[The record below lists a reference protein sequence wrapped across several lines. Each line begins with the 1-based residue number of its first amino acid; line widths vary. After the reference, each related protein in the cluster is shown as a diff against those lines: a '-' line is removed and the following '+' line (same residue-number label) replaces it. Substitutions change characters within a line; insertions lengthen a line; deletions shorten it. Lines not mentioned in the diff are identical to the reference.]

1 MPDVPTPPT
10 PKPGAIQS
18 GQQNSAK
25 VSAAFKLIP
34 AAVILPVIL
43 GWLVYQGEQHGWYG
57 TGWGMVLLSG
67 LMIIAALVL
76 MQCTIDTLDRL
87 DSDRQQANERCRSSE
102 ERLKLA
108 LQGSGQGIWDWDLET
123 QVLTW
128 DDRCKEIFGLLP
140 DASITYEGF
149 LESLHPDDRQPVI
162 DSVSASLSNG
172 SRFEQ
177 EYRTIHSDSTVRWII
192 AQGQGYYNS
201 LGEAHRMS
209 GTALDITDRK
219 QALTDLQERTEH
231 IQLLYE
237 TTRDLLSTTDPL
249 SLVENLFSKL
259 KPMVGLDIYLNYLL
273 DKSQQKLHLIF
284 YGGLLKE
291 TAEQIEWLEL
301 GQAVCGSVAEQ
312 KCQVVRSDVQS
323 STDLKAQMIRG
334 LGLTAYSCQPLLV
347 QDKCFGTLSFGSRTR
362 TDFTASEKQLFQAMC
377 DQIAVALE
385 RAELVSSL
393 QSHTIELLHLNR
405 LKDEFL
411 ATLSHELRTPLNPIL
426 GWTNLMRANKLSPIK
441 TTQALEIIERNVRQ
455 QMSIINDLLD
465 ISSVSKGKLNL
476 ETCPIDLTEIITAA
490 MSTIAVAAKAR
501 GIKINISH
509 PSKAGDRG
517 SPLQAIGD
525 SDRLQQVFWNL
536 LSNAIK
542 FTPDNGQIDVKL
554 SIVSNESSTP
564 TAQIQVIDNGIGIT
578 PEFLPYVFDH
588 FRQADG
594 STTRKYGGLG
604 VGLAIVRHLI
614 ELHGG
619 SVGVESGGREQG
631 ATFIV
636 RLPLSS
642 QATPNTEAE
651 ASTLELEAAPEALP
665 P

>member
-1 MPDVPTPPT
+1 
-10 PKPGAIQS
+10 
-18 GQQNSAK
+18 
-25 VSAAFKLIP
+25 
-34 AAVILPVIL
+34 
-43 GWLVYQGEQHGWYG
+43 
-57 TGWGMVLLSG
+57 
-67 LMIIAALVL
+67 
-76 MQCTIDTLDRL
+76 
-87 DSDRQQANERCRSSE
+87 
-102 ERLKLA
+102 
-108 LQGSGQGIWDWDLET
+108 
-123 QVLTW
+123 
-128 DDRCKEIFGLLP
+128 
-140 DASITYEGF
+140 
-149 LESLHPDDRQPVI
+149 
-162 DSVSASLSNG
+162 
-172 SRFEQ
+172 
-177 EYRTIHSDSTVRWII
+177 
-192 AQGQGYYNS
+192 
-201 LGEAHRMS
+201 
-209 GTALDITDRK
+209 
-219 QALTDLQERTEH
+219 
-231 IQLLYE
+231 
-237 TTRDLLSTTDPL
+237 
-249 SLVENLFSKL
+249 
-259 KPMVGLDIYLNYLL
+259 
-273 DKSQQKLHLIF
+273 
-284 YGGLLKE
+284 
-291 TAEQIEWLEL
+291 
-301 GQAVCGSVAEQ
+301 
-312 KCQVVRSDVQS
+312 
-323 STDLKAQMIRG
+323 
-334 LGLTAYSCQPLLV
+334 
-347 QDKCFGTLSFGSRTR
+347 
-362 TDFTASEKQLFQAMC
+362 
-377 DQIAVALE
+377 
-385 RAELVSSL
+385 
-393 QSHTIELLHLNR
+393 
-405 LKDEFL
+405 
-411 ATLSHELRTPLNPIL
+411 
-426 GWTNLMRANKLSPIK
+426 MRANKLSPIK

-604 VGLAIVRHLI
+604 VGLAIVRHLV